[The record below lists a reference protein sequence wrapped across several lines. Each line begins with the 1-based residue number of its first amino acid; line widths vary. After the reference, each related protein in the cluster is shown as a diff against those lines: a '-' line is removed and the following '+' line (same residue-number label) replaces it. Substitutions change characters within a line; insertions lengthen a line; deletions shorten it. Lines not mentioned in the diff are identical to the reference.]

1 MSKFISDPYRY
12 SEDEMIDIL
21 NNSLVRS
28 ISVPHQDVMYISYTS
43 NSLEGEYEL
52 VVNCILNVISYFVVD
67 DSQYTEL
74 SFRRDF
80 DDCSEL
86 ILYII
91 EFLDRNK
98 EIYTHVKRFTDA
110 LTRLKLIVI

>member
-1 MSKFISDPYRY
+1 MSKCITDPYRY

-21 NNSLVRS
+21 NNSLLRS
-28 ISVPHQDVMYISYTS
+28 ISVPHQDVMYIKYTS

-52 VVNCILNVISYFVVD
+52 VINGMLNVISYFVVD
-67 DSQYTEL
+67 DSQYIEL
-74 SFRRDF
+74 SFRREF
-80 DDCSEL
+80 NDCNEL
-86 ILYII
+86 VLYII